1 MILIGQIAFGVWA
14 VINIASKGV
23 EEMLDHP
30 IRFWAWLLLAV
41 VMILAVLLLGVALI
55 LSI

>member
-1 MILIGQIAFGVWA
+1 
-14 VINIASKGV
+14 
-23 EEMLDHP
+23 MLDHP